1 MKITEK
7 AARSAAVL
15 LFNSCVNDLN
25 VGNNGR
31 IFTSNAHISLF
42 LTGSLQKLHLV
53 RMHFITEIIYYT
65 LYFESNGF

>member
-15 LFNSCVNDLN
+15 FISYIKDLRM
-25 VGNNGR
+25 GNNGR
-31 IFTSNAHISLF
+31 IFTSNAHISVF
-42 LTGSLQKLHLV
+42 LIGSVQKLHIV
-53 RMHFITEIIYYT
+53 NMHFIIEVTYST